1 MTLESLLVTDLVKYF
16 DSQNYKN
23 FRGIKAPTEST
34 KQFSFDLMDKTEPF
48 IVEENSGSVTYKNP
62 EEKTVFVTNYEEF
75 IKTLPK
81 NLQNGKKRCDFLVY
95 QEGKTEFFILN
106 ELSQS
111 KNIDSKESDALYQLH
126 NSLETLLE
134 VYSIKQKL
142 DSCKQKLCIFSN
154 KFKKIVSPLG
164 MADAFNASF
173 MTMPQKAV
181 TFDYDAINNLG
192 FIYYRAN
199 VIELGDGVSLYN
211 A

>member
-81 NLQNGKKRCDFLVY
+81 NLQNGKKRLLSKRMHFSEMSTITTMFWHGITMIVQTRMFL
-95 QEGKTEFFILN
+95 
-106 ELSQS
+106 
-111 KNIDSKESDALYQLH
+111 AL
-126 NSLETLLE
+126 
-134 VYSIKQKL
+134 
-142 DSCKQKLCIFSN
+142 
-154 KFKKIVSPLG
+154 
-164 MADAFNASF
+164 
-173 MTMPQKAV
+173 
-181 TFDYDAINNLG
+181 
-192 FIYYRAN
+192 
-199 VIELGDGVSLYN
+199 
-211 A
+211 